1 MGRHRLGRGSPQ
13 RATRHPGDGLPPFS
27 YEPSISTP
35 TLLLGLDSVGVAE
48 SIAGYTG
55 VIACREIMS
64 RRLLAPRAAK
74 GLWASNIGLVLLC
87 LATAGC
93 QGFSSGGGAG
103 NGQLAVNP
111 TSESLGS
118 VQVGNSATVSGT
130 LNASGA
136 TVTVA
141 AASTNNS
148 QFTIGGL
155 PLPTVIPAGQ
165 SAPFTVTFSPQV
177 AGAISAIVTFTSD
190 AQPSATTAAATGTGT
205 PAPTHTVSLSWTGSA
220 SPNISGYNIY
230 RANYSSSCG
239 TYSKIN
245 GPALDT
251 ATTYSDSS
259 VVDGTNYCYATTAVN
274 SSDEESAYSNIVSDV
289 QIPAP

>member
-1 MGRHRLGRGSPQ
+1 MSPWIKPEPGHAELMRLGYTHAVQGMVAIGFYSSVSSDGSAKIMGRHRLGRGSPQ

-130 LNASGA
+130 LNA
-136 TVTVA
+136 
-141 AASTNNS
+141 
-148 QFTIGGL
+148 
-155 PLPTVIPAGQ
+155 
-165 SAPFTVTFSPQV
+165 
-177 AGAISAIVTFTSD
+177 
-190 AQPSATTAAATGTGT
+190 
-205 PAPTHTVSLSWTGSA
+205 
-220 SPNISGYNIY
+220 
-230 RANYSSSCG
+230 
-239 TYSKIN
+239 
-245 GPALDT
+245 
-251 ATTYSDSS
+251 
-259 VVDGTNYCYATTAVN
+259 
-274 SSDEESAYSNIVSDV
+274 
-289 QIPAP
+289 